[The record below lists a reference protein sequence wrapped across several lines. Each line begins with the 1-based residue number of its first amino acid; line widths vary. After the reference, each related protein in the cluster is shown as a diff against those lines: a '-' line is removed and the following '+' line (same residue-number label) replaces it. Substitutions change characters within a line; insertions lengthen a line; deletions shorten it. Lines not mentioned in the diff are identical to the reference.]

1 MMINGF
7 RRLKVERCSAL
18 AIDVVLWVLIVLAGF
33 ALGAMAVRAA
43 GL

>member
-1 MMINGF
+1 LN
-7 RRLKVERCSAL
+7 VERCSAL
-18 AIDVVLWVLIVLAGF
+18 AIAVVLWVLIVLAGF